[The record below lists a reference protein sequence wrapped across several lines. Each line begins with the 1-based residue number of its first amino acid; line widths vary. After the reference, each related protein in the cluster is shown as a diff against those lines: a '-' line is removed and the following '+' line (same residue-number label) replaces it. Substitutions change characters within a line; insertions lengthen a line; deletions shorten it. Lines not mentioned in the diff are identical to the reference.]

1 MRLQRT
7 QINDIFRL
15 VFLCRFTSLGGPLLV
30 LGEAA
35 PTVMQYGMAGF
46 ALPTTPPRPLSPFP
60 PPQVSRATLAYQISS
75 FGDAVPDDFSDNF
88 QRRGDFVA
96 PAFNL
101 EGRGLLQRAA

>member
-46 ALPTTPPRPLSPFP
+46 ALPTTPPP
-60 PPQVSRATLAYQISS
+60 PSQPISTAAS
-75 FGDAVPDDFSDNF
+75 VAGNTCLPNF
-88 QRRGDFVA
+88 Q
-96 PAFNL
+96 L
-101 EGRGLLQRAA
+101 W